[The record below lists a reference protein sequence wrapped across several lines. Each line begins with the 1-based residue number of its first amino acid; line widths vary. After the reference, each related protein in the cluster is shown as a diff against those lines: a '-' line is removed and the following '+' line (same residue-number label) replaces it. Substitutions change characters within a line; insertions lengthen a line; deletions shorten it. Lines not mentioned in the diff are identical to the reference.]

1 MNLFVIAV
9 LVLIF
14 IFLGSAVIGLL
25 KGGKAGSDRMFKALR
40 MRIILSV
47 LIFAF
52 LLLAGA
58 LGWIE
63 PNGFNLLPNQ

>member
-47 LIFAF
+47 LLFAF

-58 LGWIE
+58 LG
-63 PNGFNLLPNQ
+63 

>member
-25 KGGKAGSDRMFKALR
+25 KGGKAG
-40 MRIILSV
+40 
-47 LIFAF
+47 
-52 LLLAGA
+52 
-58 LGWIE
+58 
-63 PNGFNLLPNQ
+63 

>member
-25 KGGKAGSDRMFKALR
+25 KGAKLAQIECLR
-40 MRIILSV
+40 R
-47 LIFAF
+47 
-52 LLLAGA
+52 
-58 LGWIE
+58 
-63 PNGFNLLPNQ
+63 

>member
-1 MNLFVIAV
+1 MNLFLIAA

-14 IFLGSAVIGLL
+14 LFLGSAVIGLL
-25 KGGKAGSDRMFKALR
+25 RGGKDGSDRMFKALR
-40 MRIILSV
+40 MRIVLSV
-47 LIFAF
+47 LLFAF

-63 PNGFNLLPNQ
+63 PNGMFLPTQ

>member
-14 IFLGSAVIGLL
+14 IFLDSAVIGLL
-25 KGGKAGSDRMFKALR
+25 KGGKDGSDIMFKALR

-47 LIFAF
+47 LLFAF
-52 LLLAGA
+52 LLLAGV

-63 PNGFNLLPNQ
+63 PNGFNLLPTQ